1 MNGQGDAARA
11 FVDDLIKRDEK
22 FVLLDFYETLHKRIP
37 RQEENKY
44 RKYYLK
50 KFIYRTNIFFVALDL
65 LKISRITYRSYFKH
79 KYNIVAFWWEFES
92 GFEDRIPIFERIR

>member
-1 MNGQGDAARA
+1 MNGQGEAARA
-11 FVDDLIKRDEK
+11 FVDDLMKKDEK

-65 LKISRITYRSYFKH
+65 LIISRITYRSYSR
-79 KYNIVAFWWEFES
+79 ISTISSLS
-92 GFEDRIPIFERIR
+92 GGSLKAGSKTGSRS